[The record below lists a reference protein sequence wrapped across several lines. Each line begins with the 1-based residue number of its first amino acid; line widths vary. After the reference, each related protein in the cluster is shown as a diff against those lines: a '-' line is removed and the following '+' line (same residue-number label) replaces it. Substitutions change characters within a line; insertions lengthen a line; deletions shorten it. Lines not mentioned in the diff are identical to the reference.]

1 MAVPGQYEVRLTI
14 AGREATQPLELLI
27 DPRVAADDVTLADME
42 EQFAL
47 NIRIRDAII
56 DAQNAVVDLEEGKTQ
71 MELGIEMGSAS
82 EQRARIA
89 LGALIEIERALVT
102 IPDGSY
108 QQPMLVDQLNYLYGM
123 TSRADQK
130 PGRDAYERLE
140 VLEEEL
146 ETRIMTLRRILEGM
160 VLQ

>member
-1 MAVPGQYEVRLTI
+1 MRSIHAE
-14 AGREATQPLELLI
+14 LI
-27 DPRVAADDVTLADME
+27 DPRVAADDVTMADLE

-56 DAQNAVVDLEEGKTQ
+56 QAQNAVVHLEEGKTQ
-71 MELGIEMGSAS
+71 MAVGAEMGGAA
-82 EQRARIA
+82 EQRANIA
-89 LGALIEIERALVT
+89 LEALAEIERAMVT
-102 IPDGSY
+102 INEGSY
-108 QQPMLVDQLNYLYGM
+108 QQPMLVDQLSYLYGM

-130 PGRDAYERLE
+130 PGQDAYERLE

-146 ETRIMTLRRILEGM
+146 GRRIMTLRRILEGM

>member
-1 MAVPGQYEVRLTI
+1 MAVPGRYQVKLTL
-14 AGREATQPLELLI
+14 AGREATQPLEILI
-27 DPRVAADDVTLADME
+27 DPRVAADNVTMADLE

-47 NIRIRDAII
+47 NMRIRDAII
-56 DAQNAVVDLEEGKTQ
+56 DAQQAVVDLEGGKAQ
-71 MELGIEMGSAS
+71 MEMGIEMGGAA

-102 IPDGSY
+102 IPEGSY
-108 QQPMLVDQLNYLYGM
+108 QQPMLVAQLNYLYGM